1 MRRLTGLE
9 QFAQLVS
16 RSCWLL
22 AKWPLNWYIPGPS
35 MLIGLERILG
45 QTPSTRLML
54 THCWGARGAERESPC
69 TATRSRTGAFPFAGD
84 WGGGWVAT
92 TERTKPMLG

>member
-16 RSCWLL
+16 RSCGLL

-35 MLIGLERILG
+35 LLIGLLLLSISRG
-45 QTPSTRLML
+45 V
-54 THCWGARGAERESPC
+54 GAVALEVWPESHWPC
-69 TATRSRTGAFPFAGD
+69 FLLIKGDGLRSYTA
-84 WGGGWVAT
+84 
-92 TERTKPMLG
+92 

>member
-16 RSCWLL
+16 RSCGLL

-35 MLIGLERILG
+35 LLIGLLLLSI
-45 QTPSTRLML
+45 
-54 THCWGARGAERESPC
+54 
-69 TATRSRTGAFPFAGD
+69 SRASAQ
-84 WGGGWVAT
+84 
-92 TERTKPMLG
+92 LH

>member
-35 MLIGLERILG
+35 MLIGLLLLSISRAMAVRLRSKSVAKIAVSDK
-45 QTPSTRLML
+45 PSL
-54 THCWGARGAERESPC
+54 
-69 TATRSRTGAFPFAGD
+69 
-84 WGGGWVAT
+84 
-92 TERTKPMLG
+92 